1 MKYLHKFILKEKIEN
16 NSVNFIY
23 QGKIINEE
31 LKLEEIIKDNKNIK
45 NLYIHL

>member
-1 MKYLHKFILKEKIEN
+1 MKYLHIFILKEKIEN